1 MSAVLARCRVSS
13 EQLDLLL
20 SFMEEHPE
28 FAAGKQSIYSRF
40 SSSKLWRLLA
50 ERLNAAAADSGGARK
65 SPDKWC
71 RYWADIKYKARKK
84 SAAGGALGDLS
95 SAEER
100 LRNILSTGGR
110 EFNSGRHCSH
120 SDEERKPSLLDDDM
134 CSEGSTG
141 GGAGGGGA
149 GGDSARVSTEEVLAE
164 AAMRSA
170 LAAEKQAEAVTQ
182 AVDLLRELLALL
194 RERPAPAP
202 APAPPGAAPLQP
214 LHAHAHA
221 AHVPHAPHAPHA
233 PPDHALAPMQ
243 HHHHRL

>member
-1 MSAVLARCRVSS
+1 MRDMSAVLTRCRVSS

-20 SFMEEHPE
+20 SFMEEHPD

-50 ERLNAAAADSGGARK
+50 ERLNAAALDSGGARK

-95 SAEER
+95 TAEER
-100 LRNILSTGGR
+100 LQNIFNSSGR
-110 EFNSGRHCSH
+110 ESSGARRASQ
-120 SDEERKPSLLDDDM
+120 SDDERKPALLEDDM
-134 CSEGSTG
+134 CSEGS
-141 GGAGGGGA
+141 AA
-149 GGDSARVSTEEVLAE
+149 PPDAPRLSTEELLAE

-182 AVDLLRELLALL
+182 AVELLRDLLALL
-194 RERPAPAP
+194 RERPAA
-202 APAPPGAAPLQP
+202 
-214 LHAHAHA
+214 LH
-221 AHVPHAPHAPHA
+221 PHAPHEH
-233 PPDHALAPMQ
+233 LAPMQ

>member
-1 MSAVLARCRVSS
+1 MSGVLNRCRVSS

-50 ERLNAAAADSGGARK
+50 ERLNAAAPESGGARK

-100 LRNILSTGGR
+100 LRNILSSGGR
-110 EFNSGRHCSH
+110 ETGAGAGRGSQ
-120 SDEERKPSLLDDDM
+120 SDEERKPLEEELE
-134 CSEGSTG
+134 SETSGAGSAL
-141 GGAGGGGA
+141 GGA
-149 GGDSARVSTEEVLAE
+149 ELLAE
-164 AAMRSA
+164 AAMRQA

-182 AVDLLRELLALL
+182 AVELLRELVSVVK
-194 RERPAPAP
+194 ERVLPPPPPPAP
-202 APAPPGAAPLQP
+202 
-214 LHAHAHA
+214 
-221 AHVPHAPHAPHA
+221 
-233 PPDHALAPMQ
+233 DHLAM